1 MGHGKETPRQKMIGM
16 MYLVLTAMLALNVSA
31 EVLDAFVLVENG
43 LSQTTKNY
51 RVKNEKLY
59 NQFESQML
67 INEVKVKPWK
77 EKADEVKR
85 LANELIVFVQ
95 DLKHQVVLTSEGEGS
110 EAIMEDKEI
119 NAEHIQNKSDT
130 NVGSNILI
138 GPERNGKATELK
150 QMLIKYREFLIS
162 IVDAQKAPQ
171 LVESI
176 NSVLSTEDP
185 PAKPDGT
192 IHTWESY
199 RFEHIPLVSV
209 IPQLTKVQVDVLNTE
224 AEVVTYLLQQVD
236 AGDFKFNK
244 LDAVVIPNSNYIIKD
259 NEFNAQVFI
268 AASDTTQRPK
278 IYIGRYD
285 STRNDDGSW
294 QYEMV
299 GSYDTIPVE
308 NGRGIYRQRASQ
320 VGTSRWSGLIE
331 MKDPSGGIFRKPF
344 KYSYQVAPPN
354 VVVSPSKMNV
364 LYLGVD
370 NPVEISISGI
380 ASHQISAQIS
390 RGRITR
396 VGETFIATPSQGSNT
411 CSISVFAE
419 IDGVKKNM
427 GSKEFRIKTVPAPLP
442 SISGVSGK
450 VVDKNVVANALGV
463 VAQMPPDFDFDMK
476 YTVTGFTIS
485 ASIGGFTREETAKG
499 QMFSDGQKRIMNGLK
514 SGDNLTITNIK
525 AVGNDGIVKDLN
537 DLVYK
542 IR

>member
-1 MGHGKETPRQKMIGM
+1 MIGM

-85 LANELIVFVQ
+85 MANELIVFVQ
-95 DLKHQVVLTSEGEGS
+95 DLKHQVVLKSEGEGS

-150 QMLIKYREFLIS
+150 KMLIKYREFLIS
-162 IVDAQKAPQ
+162 IIDAQRAPQ

-176 NSVLSTEDP
+176 NSVLNTEDP

-285 STRNDDGSW
+285 STRNDDGTY

-299 GSYDTIPVE
+299 GSYDTIPVV
-308 NGRGIYRQRASQ
+308 NGRGMYRQRASQ
-320 VGTSRWSGLIE
+320 VGTSKWSGLIE
-331 MKDPSGGIFRKPF
+331 MKDPSGGVFRKPF
-344 KYSYQVAPPN
+344 RYSYQVAPPN

-396 VGETFIATPSQGSNT
+396 VGETFIATPSQGANT
-411 CSISVFAE
+411 CSITVFAD

-442 SISGVSGK
+442 SISGVTGK

-485 ASIGGFTREETAKG
+485 ASIGGFTREEAAKG
-499 QMFSDGQKRIMNGLK
+499 QMFTDGQKRIMNGLK